1 MEVVYY
7 ILKMCL
13 CFFVPLLVVAIG
25 GLYAEKSGVLNIALE
40 GIMVM
45 GAFCGILFM
54 HFMQVYIQGQLLLIL
69 AMIVSMI
76 AGGLFTL
83 LHALI
88 QTYVLTMLTALFY
101 GEVSEH
107 HEKVKKKEK

>member
-25 GLYAEKSGVLNIALE
+25 GYAEKSGVLNIALE

-69 AMIVSMI
+69 AMIVS
-76 AGGLFTL
+76 
-83 LHALI
+83 
-88 QTYVLTMLTALFY
+88 
-101 GEVSEH
+101 
-107 HEKVKKKEK
+107 